1 MTPGSTP
8 DDAVLEIEDFSVEYG
23 WGDHAVR
30 AVNNV
35 SLTVRRSRVLGIA
48 GESGSGKSTLVYA
61 VTRLLR
67 SPGVIAGGR
76 ARLTFDDP
84 DDSDDKRRT
93 VDLLSATSSELRA
106 IRWSQVSIVLQS
118 ALNALNPVLRIGH
131 EFDEVLKTHRPSM
144 SKVQR
149 RARAA
154 ELLGLVGLN
163 EDRLARFPH
172 ELSGGQRQRIMIA
185 LALALDPQLVIMD
198 EPTTALDVVTQR
210 EIVNELAQLRA
221 RFGFSMIFITHDL
234 SLLVELADDIA
245 VMYSG
250 NVVEWAPAH
259 DLYHAPRHPYTLG
272 LLNSSPPLTGAR
284 RELVGIAGAPP
295 DLSHPL
301 SGCSFH
307 ARCPFALER
316 CAHDVPELRVV
327 DETGRKV
334 ACWLHESS
342 VAVPAPL
349 KRSAPRA
356 AVATREGVV
365 GGVAPGAH
373 RARFP
378 GTSSCG
384 WVTGCVVPRR
394 RCGRWTTCP

>member
-1 MTPGSTP
+1 MDETMTT
-8 DDAVLEIEDFSVEYG
+8 DASNAQDTVLEIENFCVDYG
-23 WGDHAVR
+23 WGENAVR
-30 AVNNV
+30 AVNDV
-35 SLTVRRSRVLGIA
+35 TLSVRRSRVLGIA

-67 SPGVIAGGR
+67 SPGVIAGGS
-76 ARLTFDDP
+76 ARLTFDDSSA
-84 DDSDDKRRT
+84 SDTKRRT
-93 VDLLSATSSELRA
+93 VDLMAASASELRS

-131 EFDEVLKTHRPSM
+131 EFDEVLKTHRRDM
-144 SKVQR
+144 NKAQR

-163 EDRLARFPH
+163 DDRLSRFPH

-245 VMYSG
+245 VMYAG
-250 NVVEWAPAH
+250 NVVEWAPAS
-259 DLYHAPRHPYTLG
+259 DLYTTPRHPYTLG
-272 LLNSSPPLTGAR
+272 LLNSSPPLSGER
-284 RELVGIAGAPP
+284 RELVGIAGSPP
-295 DLSHPL
+295 DLSQPL

-307 ARCPFALER
+307 NRCPYALER
-316 CAHDVPELRVV
+316 CSHDVPELRVL
-327 DETGRKV
+327 DDTGRKV
-334 ACWLHESS
+334 ACWLHETPDT
-342 VAVPAPL
+342 VPAPL
-349 KRSAPRA
+349 RRGPPRA
-356 AVATREGVV
+356 AASNDTPVTARTSDQEVAI
-365 GGVAPGAH
+365 
-373 RARFP
+373 
-378 GTSSCG
+378 
-384 WVTGCVVPRR
+384 
-394 RCGRWTTCP
+394 